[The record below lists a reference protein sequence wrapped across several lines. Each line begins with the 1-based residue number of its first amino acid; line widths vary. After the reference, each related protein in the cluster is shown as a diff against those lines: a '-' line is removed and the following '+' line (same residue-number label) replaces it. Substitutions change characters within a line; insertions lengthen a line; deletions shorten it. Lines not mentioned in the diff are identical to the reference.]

1 MSTRQL
7 DRLAIKP
14 AYTVGDVARVCGVG
28 NMTVTRWIDSGRLA
42 GFRIPGGSRHRRVLH
57 ADLCGFLAEYAVRD
71 PAEVFGLG
79 WQGAAGDWLP
89 DE

>member
-42 GFRIPGGSRHRRVLH
+42 GFRIPGGSLQSPDVFQHRH
-57 ADLCGFLAEYAVRD
+57 VR
-71 PAEVFGLG
+71 GM
-79 WQGAAGDWLP
+79 
-89 DE
+89 